1 LWVTRSAAADITA
14 STPPAARSGWLVRL
28 LILGLLGGVLFG
40 IGMNV
45 SILLTGAAIT
55 AFIAGAY
62 PVLTAAVAPF
72 VLREPLRLGAL
83 AGLVLAFVGVLLI
96 AGFDVAGV
104 RLDGIAVAGL
114 TALAVAA
121 FMLLSRKWQRPWGIR
136 PTQISLTNHGLL
148 GLSGVLLALAQGDPL
163 LTPQADLGA
172 WLAVLWLGVA
182 AGAIATILLAESHR
196 RLPASEGSAYL
207 MLNPLTAAVLAVPIL
222 GETFSAIQWAGAG
235 LVLVGIGLATGTF
248 AMLRRVL
255 FTRRR
260 EGGYSEMPSS
270 ETLKSG

>member
-1 LWVTRSAAADITA
+1 M
-14 STPPAARSGWLVRL
+14 
-28 LILGLLGGVLFG
+28 LGGVLFG

-62 PVLTAAVAPF
+62 PVLTAAAAPF
-72 VLREPLRLGAL
+72 VLREPLRLAAL
-83 AGLVLAFVGVLLI
+83 AGLVLAFLGVLLI

-114 TALAVAA
+114 TALAVAT

-148 GLSGVLLALAQGDPL
+148 GLAGVLLALAQGDPL
-163 LTPQADLGA
+163 LAPHADAAA
-172 WLAVLWLGVA
+172 WLAVLWLGIA
-182 AGAIATILLAESHR
+182 AGAVATILLAESHR

-207 MLNPLTAAVLAVPIL
+207 MLNPLTAAVLAIPIL
-222 GETFSAIQWAGAG
+222 GESFSAIQWAGAG

-255 FTRRR
+255 ITRRR
-260 EGGYSEMPSS
+260 GAGYSEMPSS
-270 ETLKSG
+270 ETLNSG